1 MDTMPQEPT
10 PKDFS
15 DKFAKS
21 LTMFFR
27 WFADTFL
34 PNATV
39 TGRSFWK
46 QWRVYRAWWLACGF
60 T

>member
-1 MDTMPQEPT
+1 METKPQEPT

-34 PNATV
+34 PNVMGTV
-39 TGRSFWK
+39 QSFWK
-46 QWRVYRAWWLACGF
+46 QWQVCRAWSRACGF